1 MSHFHSSEIK
11 MNLELRAVIMAV
23 IRHYFTERGYLE
35 VETPCRIPA
44 PAPEANIEAE
54 PSGSWFLQT
63 SPELC
68 MKRLLA
74 AGFERIFQICKC
86 YRKGERGRLHLPE
99 MTMLE
104 WYTAGHDYRDMMR
117 QCEDLITTVARSI
130 GHEKAIQYQ
139 GRWIEITKPWDRMTV
154 DQAFEKFATESLD
167 TAIQNGR
174 FDEIIGC
181 DIAPSLGCVKPVF
194 LYDYPAALGSL
205 ARLKPGNKSVAERFE
220 LYVAGIEICNAF
232 SELTD
237 PDEQRKRF
245 KTEMTL
251 RRSSGKTVYPFA
263 EPFLQ
268 ALADMPESAGNALG
282 IDRLIM
288 LFADTADI
296 DAVVAFTPEDC

>member
-1 MSHFHSSEIK
+1 

-23 IRHYFTERGYLE
+23 IRHYFTGRGYLE

-104 WYTAGHDYRDMMR
+104 WYAVGHDYLDMMR
-117 QCEDLITTVARSI
+117 QCEDLITIVARSI
-130 GHEKAIQYQ
+130 GHEKVIQYQ
-139 GRWIEITKPWDRMTV
+139 GRRIEITKPWDRMTV
-154 DQAFEKFATESLD
+154 DQAFEKFATVSLN
-167 TAIQNGR
+167 TAIQNGH

-181 DIAPSLGCVKPVF
+181 DIAPNLGCVKPVF

-205 ARLKPGNKSVAERFE
+205 ARLKPGDKSVAERFE
-220 LYVAGIEICNAF
+220 LYIAGIEICNAF

-237 PDEQRKRF
+237 LDEQRKRF
-245 KTEMTL
+245 ETEMEL
-251 RRSSGKTVYPFA
+251 RRSSGKTTYPFA

-288 LFADTADI
+288 LFADAADI

>member
-1 MSHFHSSEIK
+1 MSHFHSSKIK

-23 IRHYFTERGYLE
+23 IRHYFTKKGYLE

-74 AGFERIFQICKC
+74 AGFEQIFQICKC

-104 WYTAGHDYRDMMR
+104 WYTAGHDYLDMMR
-117 QCEDLITTVARSI
+117 QCEDLISIVARSLDH
-130 GHEKAIQYQ
+130 GKAIKYQ
-139 GRWIEITKPWDRMTV
+139 GQWIDFTKPWDRMTV
-154 DQAFEKFATESLD
+154 DQAFEKFATVSLD
-167 TAIQNGR
+167 TAIQNGH

-181 DIAPSLGCVKPVF
+181 DIAPNLGCVKPVF
-194 LYDYPAALGSL
+194 LYDYPAVLGSL
-205 ARLKPGNKSVAERFE
+205 ARLKPGDKSVAERFE
-220 LYVAGIEICNAF
+220 LYIAGIEICNAF

-245 KTEMTL
+245 ETEMEL
-251 RRSSGKTVYPFA
+251 RRSSGKTTYPFA

-296 DAVVAFTPEDC
+296 DAVVAFPPEDR